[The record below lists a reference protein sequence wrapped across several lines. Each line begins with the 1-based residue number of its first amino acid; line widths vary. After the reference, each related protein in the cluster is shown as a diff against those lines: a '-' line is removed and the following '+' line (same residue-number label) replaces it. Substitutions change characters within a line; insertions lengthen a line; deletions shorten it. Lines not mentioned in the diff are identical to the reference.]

1 MLRLIAISIV
11 VVAAVAL
18 GYPMA
23 AAVSHGLDPALWPP
37 VVMTPGQWFQSAVAT
52 YGLHNA
58 AAYVHMASMR
68 SPAFAGGG
76 LIQALT
82 IASFPV
88 AAFVLLFTSVPGPR
102 RDPQGIHGAARWAE
116 PGERRKMKRGV
127 ELGLDPVS
135 GRPIRVAV
143 EGNIL
148 TVAPPRT
155 GKTSGLIIPNL
166 AGIDRNSW
174 CGPVVIIDPKG
185 EVYRATAARRRAMG
199 RTVRCLDP
207 MNLVGGSDHWNPLET
222 LDPKNIIYLQRLARA
237 LLPSAVSEE
246 NAYFQ
251 NRAVDAVVAALL
263 AADADGGATP
273 SAVSDLLSN
282 PDDLAEALLQVG
294 GPTSRRMQNL
304 LKMDSKT
311 RDPVLSTAQQ
321 TFQWCDDERLQDLTA
336 HNTFSLSDLCKGDT
350 DLFITLPTEDMETL
364 APFLRWLLTDLFAA
378 IRRNRAAE
386 RLIIAIDETRTLGR
400 CRELVT
406 AASELPGFGGTIWTF
421 WQDRSQLISI
431 FGEHDA
437 ATLLRTAEFVTLSD
451 PAMVDPDERDFWSRA
466 LSDFTILEETHVKD
480 QTSQGSR
487 ASSSQ
492 TPRAVRLM
500 TAEELGRLPANDLI
514 VFPRSSRYA
523 KRPLRL
529 HKIRH
534 DDQRLAGLTAP
545 VPPVGP
551 TT

>member
-1 MLRLIAISIV
+1 MLRLIAIGIV

-23 AAVSHGLDPALWPP
+23 AAVTHGLDPALWPP
-37 VVMTPGQWFQSAVAT
+37 VVMTPGQWFQSAAET
-52 YGLHNA
+52 YGLHNG
-58 AAYVHMASMR
+58 AAYVHMVAMR

-88 AAFVLLFTSVPGPR
+88 AAFVLLFTSAPGPR
-102 RDPQGIHGAARWAE
+102 RDPQGIHGAARWAD
-116 PGERRKMKRGV
+116 PAERRKMKRGV

-143 EGNIL
+143 EGNLL

-166 AGIDRNSW
+166 AAIDRNSW

-185 EVYRATAARRRAMG
+185 EVYRATAARRREMG
-199 RTVRCLDP
+199 RRVRCLDP
-207 MNLVGGSDHWNPLET
+207 MNLVGGSDHWNPLAS

-237 LLPSAVSEE
+237 LLPAVVAEE
-246 NAYFQ
+246 NAYFN

-263 AADADGGATP
+263 AAEHEGGATP
-273 SAVSDLLSN
+273 STVSDLLSN

-294 GPTSRRMQNL
+294 GPTSRRMHNL
-304 LKMDSKT
+304 LNMDSKT

-386 RLIIAIDETRTLGR
+386 RLLIAIDETRTLGR

-406 AASELPGFGGTIWTF
+406 ATSELPGFGATIWTF
-421 WQDRSQLISI
+421 WQDRSQVISI

-466 LSDFTILEETHVKD
+466 LSDFTILEVTHVKD

-500 TAEELGRLPANDLI
+500 TAEELGRLPASDLI

-529 HKIRH
+529 HKTRY

-545 VPPVGP
+545 VPPVGA

>member
-1 MLRLIAISIV
+1 MLRYIVTSII
-11 VVAAVAL
+11 VVAAVTL
-18 GYPMA
+18 GYPVA
-23 AAVSHGLDPALWPP
+23 AAVSHGFDPTLWPS
-37 VVMTPGQWFQSAVAT
+37 VVMTPGQWSKSFVET

-58 AAYVHMASMR
+58 AAYVHMASMS

-76 LIQALT
+76 MIQVLA
-82 IASFPV
+82 IAFLPV
-88 AAFVLLFTSVPGPR
+88 AAFVLLFVPTSGPR

-116 PGERRKMKRGV
+116 PDERRKMNRGV
-127 ELGLDPVS
+127 ELGLDPVT

-166 AGIDRNSW
+166 AAIDQNSW

-185 EVYRATAARRRAMG
+185 EVYRATAARRREMG

-207 MNLVGGSDHWNPLET
+207 MNLVGGSDQWNPLAS

-237 LLPSAVSEE
+237 LLPAAVAEE

-263 AADADGGATP
+263 AADHDGGATP
-273 SAVSDLLSN
+273 LAVSDLLSN
-282 PDDLAEALLQVG
+282 PDDLAESLLQVG
-294 GPTSRRMQNL
+294 GATSRRMRNL
-304 LKMDSKT
+304 LNMDSKT

-321 TFQWCDDERLQDLTA
+321 TFQWCDDERLQNLTS
-336 HNTFSLSDLCKGDT
+336 HNTFSLSDLCNGDT

-378 IRRNRAAE
+378 IRRNRVAE
-386 RLIIAIDETRTLGR
+386 RLIVAIDETRTLGR

-406 AASELPGFGGTIWTF
+406 AASELPGYGANLWTF
-421 WQDRSQLISI
+421 WQDRSQIISI

-451 PAMVDPDERDFWSRA
+451 PAMVDPDEREFWSRA

-492 TPRAVRLM
+492 TPRAVRLI

-514 VFPRSSRYA
+514 VFPKSSRYA

-529 HKIRH
+529 QKVRH
-534 DDQRLAGLTAP
+534 DDQRLAGLTSP

>member
-1 MLRLIAISIV
+1 MIRFVIVSIV

-23 AAVSHGLDPALWPP
+23 AAVSHGFDPALWPP
-37 VVMTPGQWFQSAVAT
+37 VVMTPSKWFQSAAAT

-88 AAFVLLFTSVPGPR
+88 AAFVLLFTSTPGPR

-116 PGERRKMKRGV
+116 PAERRKMKRGV

-143 EGNIL
+143 EGNLL

-166 AGIDRNSW
+166 AAIDQNSW

-185 EVYRATAARRRAMG
+185 EVYRATAARRREMG
-199 RTVRCLDP
+199 RCVRCLDP
-207 MNLVGGSDHWNPLET
+207 MNLVGGSDHWNPLAS

-237 LLPSAVSEE
+237 LLPAVVAEE
-246 NAYFQ
+246 NAYFN

-263 AADADGGATP
+263 AAEHEGGATP

-294 GPTSRRMQNL
+294 GATARRMRNL
-304 LKMDSKT
+304 LEMDSKT

-321 TFQWCDDERLQDLTA
+321 TFQWCDDERLQNLTA
-336 HNTFSLSDLCKGDT
+336 HNTFSLSDLCKGNT

-386 RLIIAIDETRTLGR
+386 RLLIAIDETRTLGR

-406 AASELPGFGGTIWTF
+406 ATSELPGFGASLWTF
-421 WQDRSQLISI
+421 WQDRSQVISI

-451 PAMVDPDERDFWSRA
+451 PSMVDPDERDFWSRA

-529 HKIRH
+529 HKTRY

-545 VPPVGP
+545 VPPVGA

>member
-23 AAVSHGLDPALWPP
+23 AAVSHGLDPTLWPP
-37 VVMTPGQWFQSAVAT
+37 VVMTPGQWFQSAAAT
-52 YGLHNA
+52 FGLHNA

-127 ELGLDPVS
+127 ELGLDPLS
-135 GRPIRVAV
+135 GRPIRAAV
-143 EGNIL
+143 EGNLL

-185 EVYRATAARRRAMG
+185 EVYRATAARRREMG

-500 TAEELGRLPANDLI
+500 TAEELGRLPASDLI

-529 HKIRH
+529 HKTRY

-545 VPPVGP
+545 VPPVGA

>member
-1 MLRLIAISIV
+1 MLRLITISIV

-37 VVMTPGQWFQSAVAT
+37 VVMTPSEWFQSAGAT
-52 YGLHNA
+52 YLLHNA
-58 AAYVHMASMR
+58 EAYVHMASMR

-135 GRPIRVAV
+135 GRPTRVAV
-143 EGNIL
+143 EGNLL

-185 EVYRATAARRRAMG
+185 EVYRATAARRREMG

-321 TFQWCDDERLQDLTA
+321 TFQWCDDERLQDMTA

-406 AASELPGFGGTIWTF
+406 AASELPGFGGSLWTF
-421 WQDRSQLISI
+421 WQDRSQVIATV
-431 FGEHDA
+431 GEHDA

-466 LSDFTILEETHVKD
+466 LSDFTILEVTHVKD

-500 TAEELGRLPANDLI
+500 TAEELGRLPASDLI